1 MTTPVLA
8 ALDSLFGLPAHPLVV
23 HAAVVLIP
31 LAAVGVCAIAFWP
44 AARRRIGWIVLGLAF
59 VGMFSGWL
67 AKESGEGLEDTVK
80 KTQAVEDHA
89 EMGDSGTIAGGLVF
103 LGAAGVMAVDVLEK
117 RRASQSGATAG
128 TGTGSGAGSTK
139 VLGVVVGVVAVLFAV
154 GGAARIV
161 QIGHSGAKATW
172 EDNKLSSSTSS
183 GSSTDGRG
191 DADRD

>member
-1 MTTPVLA
+1 MTTPLLA

-44 AARRRIGWIVLGLAF
+44 AARRRIGWIVVALAF
-59 VGMFSGWL
+59 VGMVSGWL
-67 AKESGEGLEDTVK
+67 AKESGEGLQENVK

-89 EMGDSGTIAGGLVF
+89 EMGDSGTVAGGLVF
-103 LGAAGVMAVDVLEK
+103 LGAAGVMAFDVLEK
-117 RRASQSGATAG
+117 RRAAQSGAE
-128 TGTGSGAGSTK
+128 GSAGAGSMRT
-139 VLGVVVGVVAVLFAV
+139 LGVVVGVVAVLFAV

-172 EDNKLSSSTSS
+172 EDNQLS
-183 GSSTDGRG
+183 R
-191 DADRD
+191 